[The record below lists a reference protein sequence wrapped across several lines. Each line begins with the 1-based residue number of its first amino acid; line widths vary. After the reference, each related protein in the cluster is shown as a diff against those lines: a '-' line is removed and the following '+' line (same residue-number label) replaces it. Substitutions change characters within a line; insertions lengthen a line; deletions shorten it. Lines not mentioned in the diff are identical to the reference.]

1 VLPEEIE
8 KKKGIGRERR
18 GKGKNDRPERE
29 KRGGRR
35 RETQIVKPKI
45 AVTSAYRRH
54 WRCFYSGAKKNNKTN
69 RQKGRERRGEGE
81 EERLKKIKS
90 KIAMTLT

>member
-35 RETQIVKPKI
+35 RETQIVKSKI

-69 RQKGRERRGEGE
+69 RQRGERE
-81 EERLKKIKS
+81 EGRAKKRDS
-90 KIAMTLT
+90 KK